1 MARTV
6 LRNGIDRFKWQ
17 GPFTKGKFAMAI
29 PNLNVLRALSAK
41 FKTGMQFVFY
51 IRSDEDVTGPI

>member
-1 MARTV
+1 MASTV
-6 LRNGIDRFKWQ
+6 SNGKDRSEKWQ